1 MVPNKSK
8 MTSMFD
14 DSYDDN
20 SDGVFSCIAIVI
32 NTAILALTIYFMF
45 VGTKIEGGGDL

>member
-1 MVPNKSK
+1 

-14 DSYDDN
+14 DSYDDT

-32 NTAILALTIYFMF
+32 NTAILALTIYFMI
-45 VGTKIEGGGDL
+45 VGTKIDGAAEDL

>member
-1 MVPNKSK
+1 

-20 SDGVFSCIAIVI
+20 SDGAFSCIAIVI

-45 VGTKIEGGGDL
+45 VGTKIDGGGDL

>member
-1 MVPNKSK
+1 

-14 DSYDDN
+14 DSYDDT

-32 NTAILALTIYFMF
+32 NTAILALTIYFMI
-45 VGTKIEGGGDL
+45 VGTKIDGGEDL